1 MQHLTV
7 VGDMWRVNKFECVK
21 QGSGVGR
28 PNIRLQLQTDPDL
41 QLY

>member
-1 MQHLTV
+1 MQHFTV
-7 VGDMWRVNKFECVK
+7 VGDMFECVK
-21 QGSGVGR
+21 QGCEVGS